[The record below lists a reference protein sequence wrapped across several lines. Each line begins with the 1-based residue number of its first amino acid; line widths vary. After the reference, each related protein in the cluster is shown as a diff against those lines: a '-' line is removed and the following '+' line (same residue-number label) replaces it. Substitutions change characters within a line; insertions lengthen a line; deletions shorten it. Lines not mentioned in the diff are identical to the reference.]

1 MTTTVWHYMFHIQRY
16 AHSALCQAYLAVIPK
31 ADKIVWDFRDVVATV
46 VTNGAC
52 ANFRLGIKHLL
63 TKLLQ
68 LSVVTVKEQMPSQL
82 FGTLHRIET
91 TVSPETVTLPL
102 AQNVESALIVC
113 VKAVNI

>member
-1 MTTTVWHYMFHIQRY
+1 MAYNAQR
-16 AHSALCQAYLAVIPK
+16 QAYLAFIPK
-31 ADKIVWDFRDVVATV
+31 ADKIVWDFRDVVAIV
-46 VTNGAC
+46 VPNRAC

-82 FGTLHRIET
+82 FGTLHRTET

-102 AQNVESALIVC
+102 AQNVESALILC
-113 VKAVNI
+113 VLFTITFLKAVNI